1 MEKIIYI
8 YLLIISINEI
18 FSLKF
23 GEEIPFDIK
32 NNEFELTFKESGAIL
47 ISVTFGTPNILSLN
61 LDFKSISTKKL
72 VSPPGE
78 GVLFF
83 FYPNVVNKIKLEY
96 LSPSNE
102 NGTIWMLPS
111 TYEVDIKLNQTY
123 EWKYNIK
130 FAFINTNV
138 YQLSYSINKA
148 EKDAILEFKY
158 NNNFNIK
165 DNLLA
170 PNPSKICIGEIC
182 KNGITTYNIIKGES
196 YKIIITINIIKGQEG
211 YGPTFNTHYL
221 PSFSFHFIY
230 EEEKKQEEK
239 KEIKKEDE
247 KKEEEKEKKE
257 EEKEK
262 KEEKEKEKEKKEEE
276 KEKTTEKLQKKEN
289 SDKSSN
295 KFNVFLILLGI
306 LLLGGIV
313 LTIFLICRK
322 KAGKKVEEKIGE
334 SMKFEFEKYDDNNN
348 IEGNTDEL
356 IY

>member
-47 ISVTFGTPNILSLN
+47 ISVTFATPNILSLN
-61 LDFKSISTKKL
+61 LDFKGISTKKI
-72 VSPPGE
+72 VSPPGV
-78 GVLFF
+78 GILFLF
-83 FYPNVVNKIKLEY
+83 NPNVVNKIKLEY

-102 NGTIWMLPS
+102 NGTIWMLPT

-123 EWKYNIK
+123 EWKYNTK

-196 YKIIITINIIKGQEG
+196 YKIIISINIIKGQEG
-211 YGPTFNTHYL
+211 IGPIFYTHYL

-230 EEEKKQEEK
+230 EEEKK
-239 KEIKKEDE
+239 EIKKE
-247 KKEEEKEKKE
+247 KEKE
-257 EEKEK
+257 
-262 KEEKEKEKEKKEEE
+262 EEKEKEKEEEKKDE